1 MGNYVSEQMLSFL
14 QSIALGAAL
23 ALVYDLLAALRG
35 LGGRIWG
42 GVLDVLF
49 CLTCAISVFLFVM
62 AGSGEL
68 RVFMVMGIVGGA
80 VLFWC
85 LLGSLLRPVWAFWLA
100 LALLPA
106 RLAAGLLKK
115 CAGAAK
121 KVFSFWQNWFIMKF
135 ISLHQK
141 NAAAPEEGADTM
153 AAPPKGKKNR
163 TPPKKPKPVKSTG
176 GKLTIFLLS
185 LLLLGISIQIFRMF
199 DQLQAARE
207 EETAYAQQLAELKEA
222 NQQLKEDL
230 DNSGSQALIEDIARD
245 KFGFVLPNEKV
256 FYFSK

>member
-106 RLAAGLLKK
+106 RLAAGSCVFPTLFFYFFYRRFH
-115 CAGAAK
+115 GAFEK
-121 KVFSFWQNWFIMKF
+121 MRRS
-135 ISLHQK
+135 
-141 NAAAPEEGADTM
+141 
-153 AAPPKGKKNR
+153 GKK
-163 TPPKKPKPVKSTG
+163 
-176 GKLTIFLLS
+176 S
-185 LLLLGISIQIFRMF
+185 LFF
-199 DQLQAARE
+199 
-207 EETAYAQQLAELKEA
+207 LAEL
-222 NQQLKEDL
+222 
-230 DNSGSQALIEDIARD
+230 
-245 KFGFVLPNEKV
+245 VYNEIYIPTSEKCRRTGGR
-256 FYFSK
+256 S

>member
-245 KFGFVLPNEKV
+245 KLGFVLPNEKV

>member
-1 MGNYVSEQMLSFL
+1 
-14 QSIALGAAL
+14 
-23 ALVYDLLAALRG
+23 
-35 LGGRIWG
+35 
-42 GVLDVLF
+42 
-49 CLTCAISVFLFVM
+49 
-62 AGSGEL
+62 
-68 RVFMVMGIVGGA
+68 
-80 VLFWC
+80 
-85 LLGSLLRPVWAFWLA
+85 
-100 LALLPA
+100 
-106 RLAAGLLKK
+106 
-115 CAGAAK
+115 
-121 KVFSFWQNWFIMKF
+121 
-135 ISLHQK
+135 
-141 NAAAPEEGADTM
+141 M

>member
-121 KVFSFWQNWFIMKF
+121 KVFSFWRNWFIMKF